1 MNLIKAER
9 GQSRSFVAASQASI
23 HLSIIL
29 FVFDEKWRLN
39 RTLHFVIKPKNM
51 GLKWKH
57 LFLLSDYRESGN
69 GVLPAWEFGQMG
81 GYCSILIIF
90 HFFCFSLNGNIN
102 QANVLSWLFKRSKKR
117 SEMAL
122 KWESPGWFFKNVFMM
137 ELSAEPWK
145 VDCSF

>member
-9 GQSRSFVAASQASI
+9 GQSRSFVAASKASI

-29 FVFDEKWRLN
+29 FVFDEKWRLF
-39 RTLHFVIKPKNM
+39 RTLHFIIKLKNM

-57 LFLLSDYRESGN
+57 LFLLSDYRESRN

-81 GYCSILIIF
+81 GYYCILIIF

-102 QANVLSWLFKRSKKR
+102 QTNVLSWLFKRIKKTFR
-117 SEMAL
+117 NCL
-122 KWESPGWFFKNVFMM
+122 KMGVTRMIFEKWFNDGVKCGT
-137 ELSAEPWK
+137 LRGRLQL
-145 VDCSF
+145 